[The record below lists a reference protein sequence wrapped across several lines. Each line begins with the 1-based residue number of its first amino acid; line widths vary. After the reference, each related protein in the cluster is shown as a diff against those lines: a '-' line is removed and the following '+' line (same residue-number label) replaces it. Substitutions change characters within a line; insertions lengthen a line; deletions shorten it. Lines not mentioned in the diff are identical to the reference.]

1 MVRRATLLALVLCG
15 CAGEVDGPP
24 LGDFGSATS
33 SNSGSSS
40 ASGGGDTSE
49 VARESTTSTSDA
61 TSSSSSSSEP
71 AADPEPPVVFDV
83 PPPDAGGPAH
93 ACEQVDLLFVV
104 DNSGSM
110 ADEQT
115 ALVASVPGFIDGI
128 EHVLG
133 AGVDYHVGVVSTDN
147 NAFNTDGCQEIGA
160 LVTRTSGRLSSE
172 AACGPYEDGGAYIS
186 KRDALDSAFSCAAQL
201 GIDGSGLERQAD
213 AMRAATR
220 PSLDAM
226 PCNADFLRDD
236 ALLVVVLITDEDDHV
251 SEGQPIDW
259 YEDVVAAKQGDEERV
274 VLLSLIGHHKPNDC
288 IPSQW
293 TGMQGAEIAL
303 RLITF
308 TELFE
313 HGVVADVCS
322 GDFSPHFEQAID
334 GIAQACQVA
343 AQ

>member
-1 MVRRATLLALVLCG
+1 MVRRATWLALVLCG
-15 CAGEVDGPP
+15 CVGEVDGAP
-24 LGDFGSATS
+24 LGGFGGATS
-33 SNSGSSS
+33 AEMPAGSESSGGSDAGATSGSST
-40 ASGGGDTSE
+40 GLDPTP
-49 VARESTTSTSDA
+49 
-61 TSSSSSSSEP
+61 SSSSTGPAPEP
-71 AADPEPPVVFDV
+71 TPPVVFDV
-83 PPPDAGGPAH
+83 PPPDAGSAAH

-110 ADEQT
+110 ADEQA

-133 AGVDYHVGVVSTDN
+133 AGVDYHVGVVSTDD
-147 NAFNTDGCQEIGA
+147 NAFNANGCQEIGA

-172 AACGPYEDGGAYIS
+172 ADCGPYADGGAYIS
-186 KRDALDSAFSCAAQL
+186 KRDTLESAFGCAAQL
-201 GIDGSGLERQAD
+201 GIDGSGLERQVD

-220 PSLDAM
+220 PSMDVM
-226 PCNADFLRDD
+226 PCNAQFLRDD
-236 ALLVVVLITDEDDHV
+236 ALLVVVLITDEDDHI
-251 SEGQPIDW
+251 SQGQPIDW
-259 YEDVVAAKQGDEERV
+259 YEDILAAKQGDEARI

-313 HGVVADVCS
+313 HGIVADVC
-322 GDFSPHFEQAID
+322 GEDFAPHFAQAID
-334 GIAQACQVA
+334 GIAQACEVA
-343 AQ
+343 AG